1 MQSCTNVLPVS
12 CGATSSVCSLLGLC
26 CPAQPLALWNFIL
39 KLWKLLVGLADWS
52 QVCVLLPKT
61 PSCTPALPFWGAAK
75 NQLGFI
81 VCREHVVWFSC
92 ADPGAGRGQGGAPRG
107 GFVGPGAF
115 QDGINQSPGLYWV
128 AGSPGRLQAQVL
140 LSLCG
145 CGLTNS
151 CVCCAIPH
159 CPRPEWGGIFALWF
173 NSSALFS
180 MPGAP
185 GLLLG
190 SVMGA
195 HAVIK
200 IMRVMGRGRGTRW
213 LLWKWFPQKFCICLA
228 DNSPCAVVLSPGLLE
243 LEFCWW
249 STLVDF

>member
-107 GFVGPGAF
+107 GFVGPGVF

-145 CGLTNS
+145 CGLTAL
-151 CVCCAIPH
+151 CVVQSLTAPDPSGEGSLH
-159 CPRPEWGGIFALWF
+159 FGSTALH
-173 NSSALFS
+173 S
-180 MPGAP
+180 
-185 GLLLG
+185 
-190 SVMGA
+190 
-195 HAVIK
+195 
-200 IMRVMGRGRGTRW
+200 
-213 LLWKWFPQKFCICLA
+213 
-228 DNSPCAVVLSPGLLE
+228 SPCQEHLGFCWVLSWGLRQSLK
-243 LEFCWW
+243 
-249 STLVDF
+249 